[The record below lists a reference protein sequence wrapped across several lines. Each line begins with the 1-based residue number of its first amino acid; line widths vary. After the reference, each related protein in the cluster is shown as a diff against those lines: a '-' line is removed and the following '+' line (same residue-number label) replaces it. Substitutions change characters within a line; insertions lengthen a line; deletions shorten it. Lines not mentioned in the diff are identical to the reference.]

1 MYGDESLKSV
11 LLFYRK
17 GERAESTTPLG
28 FSGGSVVKNPSA
40 SAGDSGLILGSE
52 RFPGEENGN
61 LLQYSCLGKPMD
73 RGTWWATVIGVTKES
88 DKT

>member
-11 LLFYRK
+11 LLFYKK
-17 GERAESTTPLG
+17 GEGREYHTFGLLWWLSDKESICQCRRLRFDPG
-28 FSGGSVVKNPSA
+28 SG
-40 SAGDSGLILGSE
+40 

-61 LLQYSCLGKPMD
+61 LLQYSCLGNPMD